1 MLHPSP
7 TKLSSQRWI
16 AALIAGLLFLAGCDS
31 FNDAYYKAQHTDDDS
46 ALAEQSMDRHY
57 LNGDIN
63 AQQFQQ
69 QVKVFNPNAQLPE
82 TTSLPKSAPPSET
95 NP

>member
-1 MLHPSP
+1 MLPPSP
-7 TKLSSQRWI
+7 PKHSRQRLV

-46 ALAEQSMDRHY
+46 TLAEQSMDRHY
-57 LNGDIN
+57 LNGDLN

-69 QVKVFNPNAQLPE
+69 QVKVFNPNAKLPE
-82 TTSLPKSAPPSET
+82 STSLPQSAPPSASDL
-95 NP
+95 